1 MTTKHIL
8 LLPGDGIGPEVVAEA
23 KRVLEWAGSTSGVT
37 FTFDEALIGGSAYD
51 AVGTPYPAETLEK
64 AKKADAILLGAVGG
78 PKWESLDYAK
88 RPERGL
94 LGIRKD
100 LDLFANLRP
109 AMCFAALADASSLK
123 PEIIS
128 GLDILIVRELTG
140 DIYFGQ
146 PRGVSVENGH
156 RVGRNT
162 MIYADWEVERIAR
175 VALDLA
181 AKRGGKLC
189 SVDKANVLETTEMW
203 REEVQKLR
211 DAEYPNIALSH
222 MYVDN
227 AAMQL
232 VRAPKQFDVMV
243 TGNIFGDIL
252 SDCAAMLTGSLGMLP
267 SASLGALQEIPPP
280 NGGRLGGGQPHSAA
294 PNSAPLPSSPRE
306 GEGLYRRAALYE
318 PVHGS
323 APDIAGKG
331 IANPIATILSVSMM
345 LRYSF
350 AMMREADLVDAAVAH
365 VLEQGL
371 RTGDIMQAGAK
382 KVGTREMGDAI
393 IEALGTLANN
403 AKVA

>member
-8 LLPGDGIGPEVVAEA
+8 LLPGDGIGPEVVAQA
-23 KRVLEWAGSTSGVT
+23 KRVLDWAAQSAAISFVYDT
-37 FTFDEALIGGSAYD
+37 ALIGGSAYD
-51 AVGTPYPAETLEK
+51 AVGTPYPTETLEK

-78 PKWESLDYAK
+78 PQWEALDYAV

-109 AMCFAALADASSLK
+109 AMCFDALADASTLK
-123 PEIIS
+123 REVIA
-128 GLDILIVRELTG
+128 GLDILIIRELTG

-146 PRGVSVENGH
+146 PRGVSLENGH

-162 MIYADWEVERIAR
+162 MVYADWEVQRIAR
-175 VALDLA
+175 VAFDMA
-181 AKRGGKLC
+181 RARNKKLC
-189 SVDKANVLETTEMW
+189 SIDKANVLEATEMW
-203 REEVQKLR
+203 REEVQKIG
-211 DAEYPNIALSH
+211 DAEYTDVALSH

-232 VRAPKQFDVMV
+232 VRNPKQFDVVV

-267 SASLGALQEIPPP
+267 SASLGAEKD
-280 NGGRLGGGQPHSAA
+280 GK
-294 PNSAPLPSSPRE
+294 
-306 GEGLYRRAALYE
+306 RAALYE

-323 APDIAGKG
+323 APDIAGQG
-331 IANPIATILSVSMM
+331 IANPIATILSAGMM

-350 AMMREADLVDAAVAH
+350 NLTREADMVDQAIAQ
-365 VLEQGL
+365 VLADGL
-371 RTGDIMQAGAK
+371 RTGDIMQDGAK
-382 KVGTREMGDAI
+382 KVGTVEMGDAI
-393 IEALGTLANN
+393 LEALTAHRLPLTDKKA
-403 AKVA
+403 V